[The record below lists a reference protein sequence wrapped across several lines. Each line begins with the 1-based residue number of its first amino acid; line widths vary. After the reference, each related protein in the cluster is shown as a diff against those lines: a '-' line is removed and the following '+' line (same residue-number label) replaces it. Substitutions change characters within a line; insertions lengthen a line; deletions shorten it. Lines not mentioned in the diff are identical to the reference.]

1 MQTVSIASG
10 TGMGAVEIAVTDADR
25 ALRFYRDYIGLT
37 PLPSAGPELRMGAHG
52 RELVVLNPGAERP
65 VVAHTSG
72 LYHLAILVPDRKEL
86 ARVIGRLA
94 RLRWAQSPTDHVMTK
109 ANYLWDP
116 DGNGIE
122 IYTESPEDG
131 FMGFANGTFAAW
143 DKDGNPRSGR
153 DPIDLEELFTHL
165 SDDDPL
171 DQPMPAGTKMGH
183 VHLHV
188 PDVEEALRF
197 YHDLVGFD
205 VMGKVPGV
213 GFVSAGGYH
222 HHLVEQRREVE
233 HLQLRARLAHAVVEH
248 DRAERAGDRQRLG
261 ARLRGLAH
269 ALLVDRPPSL
279 LLHPHPRPARA
290 AAERALAPPAH
301 LDRAADR
308 RHELAR
314 LLAYVVVPRE
324 VARVGVRERPLAGRR
339 HELALADELGEERG
353 VVHDLVLAAE
363 VRVLVPER
371 VEAVR
376 ARRDDLLNAGA
387 VQRGHVLAREALE
400 RVLVAHPPG
409 GVAVARFARAEDRE
423 VDARLLHEL
432 RRRDG
437 RAPRALVE
445 RGRAP
450 DPEQDLGRRVAGL
463 EDAEAQTFRPL
474 RAV

>member
-1 MQTVSIASG
+1 MQTVSIAAG

-205 VMGKVPGV
+205 VMGNVPGV

-222 HHLVEQRREVE
+222 HHLGLNEWAGRAVKPAPPGAAGLRRFTVELPTRRDLEDVVGRLEHADVSVE
-233 HLQLRARLAHAVVEH
+233 EE
-248 DRAERAGDRQRLG
+248 AEGF
-261 ARLRGLAH
+261 
-269 ALLVDRPPSL
+269 
-279 LLHPHPRPARA
+279 A
-290 AAERALAPPAH
+290 AADPSAN
-301 LDRAADR
+301 
-308 RHELAR
+308 
-314 LLAYVVVPRE
+314 
-324 VARVGVRERPLAGRR
+324 
-339 HELALADELGEERG
+339 
-353 VVHDLVLAAE
+353 
-363 VRVLVPER
+363 RVL
-371 VEAVR
+371 
-376 ARRDDLLNAGA
+376 
-387 VQRGHVLAREALE
+387 
-400 RVLVAHPPG
+400 
-409 GVAVARFARAEDRE
+409 
-423 VDARLLHEL
+423 
-432 RRRDG
+432 
-437 RAPRALVE
+437 
-445 RGRAP
+445 
-450 DPEQDLGRRVAGL
+450 
-463 EDAEAQTFRPL
+463 FRT
-474 RAV
+474 AT